1 MPYSVGVRWFEF
13 ALYSSGVVILAF
25 IVFDGIRRSWRTTS
39 PMIFWI
45 DFILLGFFLSVMFGA
60 VFKKVIFSES
70 EIQYHIFWIDRR
82 YRYETLRSIRP
93 VSKYN
98 RNARFVF
105 DGGESFRAALA
116 YLDADCLME
125 ILRDRAPCVLPDL
138 AILRDAL
145 TPPGMR
151 MSS

>member
-1 MPYSVGVRWFEF
+1 
-13 ALYSSGVVILAF
+13 
-25 IVFDGIRRSWRTTS
+25 
-39 PMIFWI
+39 MIFWI